1 MKRFAVVSLTGG
13 TISNVVVGENID
25 SVWPIVG
32 ECVEETEDTGVAAI
46 GYTFDP
52 AMRSNGAF
60 YPPQPFSSWTLDE
73 ATLSWVAPVP
83 RPTEGGPWRWDDS
96 SGAWISVATGGV

>member
-1 MKRFAVVSLTGG
+1 MKRFAVVPPAGG
-13 TISNVVVGENID
+13 VVSNVVVGD
-25 SVWPIVG
+25 DLATVSSVVG

-60 YPPQPFSSWTLDE
+60 YPPQPFQSWTLDQ

-83 RPTEGGPWRWDDS
+83 RPTVGLWRWDDAD
-96 SGAWISVATGGV
+96 GAWVSVVAGGV